1 MLSFIKKIFSGG
13 DVSYEEQKAKL
24 NAGDTGQLLAL
35 ARNEKTNPEILY
47 LLSSN
52 HNGEV
57 RRAVAGNKATPVQA
71 APAMAKDVDQDVRL
85 TLASRLVT
93 LLPSLTSEEHSKL
106 YAFAV
111 QALVTL
117 TQDEV
122 VQVRKELSDALRDY
136 AKAPPDVVARLARD
150 VEREV
155 SEPILRFC
163 VALADDELISIISS
177 HPEPWVLSSIASRAI
192 VSDNVTSAIIDA
204 DDAPAIR
211 TLLQNSGCKLNEEQ
225 LYEIIERAR
234 VFPDWHRPIALRTE
248 MSIDLAQ
255 RLAGFVD
262 EAILDVLEKRSDFDA
277 TTRKGIADLVKR
289 RLEYSRS
296 GTPTE
301 AAAARVERYAQEKKL
316 TPELIHDA
324 LNWQDSEFVI
334 LALALRSAVHPQ
346 VVRRMLETHKP
357 KPVIALCRKANLPMR
372 LAVDMQR
379 HLAKVTRHEIMYA
392 KDGTDYP
399 MTDAEV
405 TWQLEFFGAP
415 GTLA

>member
-1 MLSFIKKIFSGG
+1 
-13 DVSYEEQKAKL
+13 
-24 NAGDTGQLLAL
+24 
-35 ARNEKTNPEILY
+35 
-47 LLSSN
+47 
-52 HNGEV
+52 
-57 RRAVAGNKATPVQA
+57 
-71 APAMAKDVDQDVRL
+71 
-85 TLASRLVT
+85 
-93 LLPSLTSEEHSKL
+93 
-106 YAFAV
+106 
-111 QALVTL
+111 
-117 TQDEV
+117 
-122 VQVRKELSDALRDY
+122 
-136 AKAPPDVVARLARD
+136 
-150 VEREV
+150 
-155 SEPILRFC
+155 
-163 VALADDELISIISS
+163 
-177 HPEPWVLSSIASRAI
+177 
-192 VSDNVTSAIIDA
+192 
-204 DDAPAIR
+204 
-211 TLLQNSGCKLNEEQ
+211 
-225 LYEIIERAR
+225 
-234 VFPDWHRPIALRTE
+234 
-248 MSIDLAQ
+248 MSVDLAQ

-262 EAILDVLEKRSDFDA
+262 ETILDVLEKRSDFDA

-301 AAAARVERYAQEKKL
+301 AAAARVERYAREKKL

-334 LALALRSAVHPQ
+334 LALAFLSAVHPQ
-346 VVRRMLETHKP
+346 VVRRMLDTHKP